1 MTKESMEVRS
11 KVGPGLTLEE
21 YNDFKNIQRSLHMR
35 SYAVGGEKSV
45 MSQS

>member
-1 MTKESMEVRS
+1 MEVRS

-21 YNDFKNIQRSLHMR
+21 YNDFKNIQRKRSLHMR